1 MELIITFAQE
11 LDEDLVEL
19 LGIDED
25 TEFEAYFSGGT
36 LYVRPLT
43 EDEEDELD
51 WGCPVTDVVC
61 DGDCENCGED
71 MICALCPSCGEQ
83 ICFESDTDPEEIV
96 CPACGHPLCEDTDKE

>member
-25 TEFEAYFSGGT
+25 TEFEAFFSGGT

-43 EDEEDELD
+43 EDEEDDLD

-61 DGDCENCGED
+61 DGDCENCPVYL
-71 MICALCPSCGEQ
+71 A
-83 ICFESDTDPEEIV
+83 FENGSSAKPGRGQKGGD
-96 CPACGHPLCEDTDKE
+96 

>member
-11 LDEDLVEL
+11 LDEDLVDL

-25 TEFEAYFSGGT
+25 TEFEAFFSGGT

-61 DGDCENCGED
+61 DGE
-71 MICALCPSCGEQ
+71 
-83 ICFESDTDPEEIV
+83 
-96 CPACGHPLCEDTDKE
+96 CEDCPVYLAFENGSSAKPGKGKKGGD

>member
-1 MELIITFAQE
+1 MELIITFAQD
-11 LDEDLVEL
+11 LDEDLVDL

-25 TEFEAYFSGGT
+25 TEFEAFFSGGT

-61 DGDCENCGED
+61 GGDCENCPVYL
-71 MICALCPSCGEQ
+71 A
-83 ICFESDTDPEEIV
+83 FENGSSAKPGRGQKGGD
-96 CPACGHPLCEDTDKE
+96 

>member
-11 LDEDLVEL
+11 LDEDLVDL

-25 TEFEAYFSGGT
+25 TEFEAYFADGT

-51 WGCPVTDVVC
+51 WGCPVTDALC
-61 DGDCENCGED
+61 DGACENCPVYL
-71 MICALCPSCGEQ
+71 A
-83 ICFESDTDPEEIV
+83 FENGSSAKPGKGQKGGD
-96 CPACGHPLCEDTDKE
+96 

>member
-11 LDEDLVEL
+11 LDEDLVDL

-25 TEFEAYFSGGT
+25 TEFEAYFADGT

-61 DGDCENCGED
+61 DGDCENCPVYL
-71 MICALCPSCGEQ
+71 A
-83 ICFESDTDPEEIV
+83 FENGSSAKPGKGQKGGD
-96 CPACGHPLCEDTDKE
+96 

>member
-11 LDEDLVEL
+11 LDEDLVDL

-25 TEFEAYFSGGT
+25 TEFEAFFSGGT

-51 WGCPVTDVVC
+51 WGCPVTDAVC
-61 DGDCENCGED
+61 DGECENCPVFLAFQDSSSTKLGKGQKGGD
-71 MICALCPSCGEQ
+71 
-83 ICFESDTDPEEIV
+83 
-96 CPACGHPLCEDTDKE
+96 

>member
-11 LDEDLVEL
+11 LDEDLVDL

-25 TEFEAYFSGGT
+25 TEFEAFFSGGT

-51 WGCPVTDVVC
+51 WGCPVTDAVC
-61 DGDCENCGED
+61 DGKCENCPVYLAFED
-71 MICALCPSCGEQ
+71 GSSAKPGKGQ
-83 ICFESDTDPEEIV
+83 KGGD
-96 CPACGHPLCEDTDKE
+96 

>member
-11 LDEDLVEL
+11 LDEDLVDL

-25 TEFEAYFSGGT
+25 TEFEAYFADGT

-51 WGCPVTDVVC
+51 WGCPVTDAVC
-61 DGDCENCGED
+61 DGDCGN
-71 MICALCPSCGEQ
+71 
-83 ICFESDTDPEEIV
+83 
-96 CPACGHPLCEDTDKE
+96 CPAFLAAQEGTPGRCQKGGD

>member
-11 LDEDLVEL
+11 LDEDLVDL

-25 TEFEAYFSGGT
+25 TEFEAFFSGGT

-51 WGCPVTDVVC
+51 WGCPVTDAVC
-61 DGDCENCGED
+61 DGDCNNCPVFLAAQDGTPGRGQKGGD
-71 MICALCPSCGEQ
+71 
-83 ICFESDTDPEEIV
+83 
-96 CPACGHPLCEDTDKE
+96 

>member
-25 TEFEAYFSGGT
+25 TEFEAFFSGGT

-61 DGDCENCGED
+61 DGDCENCPVYL
-71 MICALCPSCGEQ
+71 A
-83 ICFESDTDPEEIV
+83 FENGSSAKPGRGQKGGD
-96 CPACGHPLCEDTDKE
+96 

>member
-11 LDEDLVEL
+11 LDEDLVDL

-25 TEFEAYFSGGT
+25 TEFEAFFSNGT
-36 LYVRPLT
+36 LYVRPLS

-61 DGDCENCGED
+61 DGECENCPVYL
-71 MICALCPSCGEQ
+71 A
-83 ICFESDTDPEEIV
+83 FENGSSAKPGKGQKGGD
-96 CPACGHPLCEDTDKE
+96 

>member
-11 LDEDLVEL
+11 LDEDLVDL

-25 TEFEAYFSGGT
+25 TEFEAFFSDGK
-36 LYVRPLT
+36 LYVRPLS

-61 DGDCENCGED
+61 DGDCENCPVYL
-71 MICALCPSCGEQ
+71 A
-83 ICFESDTDPEEIV
+83 FENGSSAKPGKGQKGGD
-96 CPACGHPLCEDTDKE
+96 

>member
-1 MELIITFAQE
+1 MELIITFAQD

-25 TEFEAYFSGGT
+25 TEFEAFFSGGT

-61 DGDCENCGED
+61 DGDCENCPVYL
-71 MICALCPSCGEQ
+71 A
-83 ICFESDTDPEEIV
+83 FENGSSAKLGKGQKGGD
-96 CPACGHPLCEDTDKE
+96 

>member
-1 MELIITFAQE
+1 MELIITFAQD
-11 LDEDLVEL
+11 LDEDLVDL

-25 TEFEAYFSGGT
+25 TEFEAFFSGGT

-61 DGDCENCGED
+61 DGDCENCPVYL
-71 MICALCPSCGEQ
+71 A
-83 ICFESDTDPEEIV
+83 FENGSSAKPGRGQKGGD
-96 CPACGHPLCEDTDKE
+96 